1 MSYINVQN
9 KPLRAALV
17 TNFLIAELL
26 ASQTAQD
33 YQLLL
38 VAPWITNFA
47 LTLPVGGDLSAL
59 IDSAEAQPY
68 LFDVLRQIADNE
80 GRVDIVVRPETEPR
94 RQALFIEP
102 LRGLTAVPN
111 ITIRQ
116 KSDLHAKLYVGRH
129 GTLHGSLNL
138 TASGVTGNIEF
149 GAYAS
154 DSRTIARL
162 REEARHIFTE
172 AEELRT

>member
-26 ASQTAQD
+26 ASQTTRD

-38 VAPWITNFA
+38 VAPWITNFT

-59 IDSAEAQPY
+59 VDSAEAQPY
-68 LFDVLRQIADNE
+68 LFDVIRQIADNE
-80 GRVDIVVRPETEPR
+80 VEVGIVVRPETEPSR
-94 RQALFIEP
+94 AALFIEP
-102 LRGLTAVPN
+102 LRVLTAVPN

-116 KSDLHAKLYVGRH
+116 QSDLHAKLYIGRQ
-129 GTLHGSLNL
+129 GALHGSLNL
-138 TASGVTGNIEF
+138 TTSGVAGNIEF

-154 DSRTIARL
+154 DLRTIARL
-162 REEARHIFTE
+162 REEARHIFAN
-172 AEELRT
+172 AEELWA